1 MAAPPDDD
9 EGDDDEGRLETVDA
23 VAVPSAVC
31 TDRLVGRGL
40 GRFIITARLGKGG
53 MGVVYRA
60 RDPELRR
67 DVAIKVL
74 PAEASSDPERRA
86 RFLREARAAASLT
99 HASIAAIYDV
109 GFDEREQRAFIAME
123 LVDGEELRHR
133 LKAVRLPLV
142 EVERIA
148 LQVARGLARAHSAA
162 VVHRDLKP

>member
-1 MAAPPDDD
+1 MAAPPNDD

-23 VAVPSAVC
+23 VAVPSAVG

-74 PAEASSDPERRA
+74 PAEASSDPVRRA
-86 RFLREARAAASLT
+86 RFLREARTAASLT
-99 HASIAAIYDV
+99 HASI
-109 GFDEREQRAFIAME
+109 G
-123 LVDGEELRHR
+123 
-133 LKAVRLPLV
+133 
-142 EVERIA
+142 
-148 LQVARGLARAHSAA
+148 
-162 VVHRDLKP
+162 